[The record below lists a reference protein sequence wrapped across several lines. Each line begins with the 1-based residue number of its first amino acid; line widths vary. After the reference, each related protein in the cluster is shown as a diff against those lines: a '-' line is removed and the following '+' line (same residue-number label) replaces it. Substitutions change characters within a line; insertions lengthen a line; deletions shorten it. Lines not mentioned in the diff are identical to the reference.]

1 MCGLYNVAEQ
11 IELGFM
17 FHNLHGLFELFLYV
31 FDSPI
36 TFLTVTFFFPFW
48 EGGEKQRVFLSSPL
62 TFTWEYLC
70 VIYKFMHVYLL

>member
-48 EGGEKQRVFLSSPL
+48 EGGEKQRIGFSLFSTNLYLGVFV
-62 TFTWEYLC
+62 C
-70 VIYKFMHVYLL
+70 DI